1 LYLKN
6 KYSATEARGSDPMA
20 YHYLERLEN
29 AVKQHESWRLNE
41 CLNLIASEN
50 HSSQEVRSML
60 VTDLGNRYTSTDK
73 FYRGTKF
80 MDEVQALAEEVARK
94 VFNARFA
101 DVRALSGHVA
111 GLGVCLSLLKKGDKV
126 LSVSPQ
132 NGGYPG
138 ISHLGL
144 GKLMELKNIYF
155 PFDDDAFNI
164 IPKETKKLISAE
176 KPKLIVFGSSFIPFP
191 HPVREI
197 SNAAVGS
204 TCIYDGAHVLGLI
217 AGGEFQDPLREGCSL
232 LIGSTHKSFPGPQ
245 GGLIL
250 SNNEEVFRKVSN
262 HLHPGVVDN
271 IHWNRVA
278 ALALTLMELMQFG
291 KIYAQAV
298 IKNSGA
304 LGKSLAGY
312 GVGVKGA
319 SSGYSKSHQVFL
331 DYDGKKCEF
340 YAKRLEESNIIIDN
354 GGRIGVSEVTRLGMG
369 TGEMEQIGE
378 LMSLVILGK
387 KAPDIVQ
394 KRVKSLVKDFKEP
407 RYVLRAAQSV
417 RV

>member
-1 LYLKN
+1 
-6 KYSATEARGSDPMA
+6 MA
-20 YHYLERLEN
+20 YHYLERLEG
-29 AVKQHESWRLNE
+29 AIKQHESWRLNE

-73 FYRGTKF
+73 FYRGTKYI
-80 MDEVQALAEEVARK
+80 DEVQALAEEVARK

-101 DVRALSGHVA
+101 DVRPLSGHVA
-111 GLGVCLSLLKKGDKV
+111 DLGVCLSLLKKGDMI
-126 LSVSPQ
+126 LSVSPK

-144 GKLMELKNIYF
+144 GRLLELRNIYF

-164 IPKETKKLISAE
+164 RPKETKKLVASE
-176 KPKLIVFGSSFIPFP
+176 RPKLIVFGSSFMPFP

-197 SNAAVGS
+197 SNSAAGAV
-204 TCIYDGAHVLGLI
+204 CVYDGAHVLGLI

-250 SNNEEVFRKVSN
+250 SNNEEVFRKVSSQ
-262 HLHPGVVDN
+262 LHPAIVDN

-291 KIYAQAV
+291 KVYAQAV

-312 GVGVKGA
+312 GVGVRGA
-319 SSGYSKSHQVFL
+319 SSGYSRSHQVFL
-331 DYDGKKCEF
+331 NYEPKKCEF
-340 YAKRLEESNIIIDN
+340 YAKRMEEANIIIDN
-354 GGRIGVSEVTRLGMG
+354 MGRIGVSEVTRLGMG

-378 LMSLVILGK
+378 LISLVILGK
-387 KAPDIVQ
+387 KSPDIVQ
-394 KRVKSLVKDFKEP
+394 KRVKSLVKDFREP
-407 RYVLRAAQSV
+407 KYVLRAVQSV